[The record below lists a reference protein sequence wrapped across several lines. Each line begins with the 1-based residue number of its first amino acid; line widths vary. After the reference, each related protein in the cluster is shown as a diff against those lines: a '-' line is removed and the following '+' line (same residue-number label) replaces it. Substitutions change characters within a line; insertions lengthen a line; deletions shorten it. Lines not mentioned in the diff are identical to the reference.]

1 MLLSTWP
8 LTFLRRGYGEG
19 KRLNNY
25 NGISKTKEGKSILVQ
40 QLQRGKIIFSVFTT
54 LCASQYIW
62 KYKFKVRRTRNNRF
76 ITALDFPQSGLKVHD
91 IAFSH
96 LGICLLSSSSSR
108 SIAFLLRYSYKI
120 VYLAWE
126 WQGGRGL
133 KCRDERRRKASVY
146 KCESDLT
153 SPRPRDSETIL
164 RGQLS
169 TRQICPCTCFQQQR
183 LYCSGRWAPSP
194 PLDKATLTTGVSGI
208 CVGTLL
214 QHRARWLYS
223 LGEAIKESICFSAHV
238 GVSFVW

>member
-1 MLLSTWP
+1 MTSDLP
-8 LTFLRRGYGEG
+8 EEG
-19 KRLNNY
+19 VRWRKTTEQLQRHL
-25 NGISKTKEGKSILVQ
+25 KTKEGKSILVH
-40 QLQRGKIIFSVFTT
+40 QLQRGKMIFSVFTT

-62 KYKFKVRRTRNNRF
+62 KYKFKVRRMRNNRF

-91 IAFSH
+91 IACSH

-164 RGQLS
+164 RGQPS
-169 TRQICPCTCFQQQR
+169 TRQICPCTCFQQQC

-194 PLDKATLTTGVSGI
+194 PL
-208 CVGTLL
+208 
-214 QHRARWLYS
+214 H
-223 LGEAIKESICFSAHV
+223 
-238 GVSFVW
+238 